1 MHSLPASVLA
11 CLERA
16 DRVHVEG
23 SNAFARP
30 RTCHV
35 YERACQCVEGGGE
48 GTDGSVFNT
57 CFLRVAEIRWHHETC
72 QLNRCL
78 KVQVLQKCGLTECCV

>member
-1 MHSLPASVLA
+1 MHSLPASVLT

-35 YERACQCVEGGGE
+35 YERACQCVEEGGGY
-48 GTDGSVFNT
+48 GWVGIQHVFLARRRNP
-57 CFLRVAEIRWHHETC
+57 LAS
-72 QLNRCL
+72 
-78 KVQVLQKCGLTECCV
+78 